1 MDSDARK
8 PRPGYEASGATPR
21 PSRRSTGWRHGLA
34 ALLLLALVSP
44 GWAAE
49 NRLRWRWSNPTPH
62 GNNILDMVYSPELGI
77 AVQVTER
84 GRVYSSRDL
93 DVWIPRESDT
103 RNALRAAA
111 FLGQRLVITGEAGTV
126 LYADSMAEI
135 RPGTLLDGSTM
146 DWLEGCAASASL
158 AVAVG
163 DHGAIY
169 TTIDGISWRR
179 QSSGTTT
186 WLRGVAHG
194 AGIFVA
200 VGETGTIL
208 ASTDGVTWTMVSSG
222 TSNHLNRVA
231 FLGDAFVSV
240 GDDGVVLSSP
250 DGTNWLGQSSSAT
263 GDLLG
268 VGSSENTPWVMGD
281 GELRRFEANTWFD
294 ELTGERGPPSWLYYS
309 ALGGPEEILVAGQ
322 TGLMVRAQRME
333 PGRWEWQLHSP
344 SVRSWLFDMAHVPN
358 VFVAVGDRGTVM
370 TSSGGAEW
378 DLEVVPNSLT
388 NAVLLGVGGTTN
400 LLIAAGNQGSLMIS
414 PNSLTHTVW
423 TNELGTVLNR
433 EVSTLGIVW
442 HSVEPRPATNDLQ
455 GVAFHDGRYYVS
467 GDQGLILS
475 TADGTNWVRYQ
486 TPTER
491 LLSGITGF
499 PGGLVATGDDGAMVF
514 SADGTNWAALPTL
527 TTNWLFR
534 VRYVNGSLFTV
545 GQAGTVYQSS
555 NGIDWQSRES
565 GVTEWLND
573 VSWVDEHYYIAGTQ
587 GTVLASADG
596 RSWSNEGTITPKS
609 LFALATNGNYLLV
622 AGIEGVILRSP
633 IIPDL
638 TPVTILQF
646 SRVFTEGAT
655 AYQNLFLLG
664 GRVDQRF
671 TFDYRQ
677 LLGDGTW
684 QTGPEIEFTDSSGT
698 LYYIETVPTTNA
710 ATSEYYRATLV
721 P

>member
-1 MDSDARK
+1 
-8 PRPGYEASGATPR
+8 
-21 PSRRSTGWRHGLA
+21 
-34 ALLLLALVSP
+34 
-44 GWAAE
+44 
-49 NRLRWRWSNPTPH
+49 
-62 GNNILDMVYSPELGI
+62 
-77 AVQVTER
+77 
-84 GRVYSSRDL
+84 
-93 DVWIPRESDT
+93 
-103 RNALRAAA
+103 
-111 FLGQRLVITGEAGTV
+111 
-126 LYADSMAEI
+126 
-135 RPGTLLDGSTM
+135 
-146 DWLEGCAASASL
+146 
-158 AVAVG
+158 
-163 DHGAIY
+163 
-169 TTIDGISWRR
+169 
-179 QSSGTTT
+179 
-186 WLRGVAHG
+186 
-194 AGIFVA
+194 
-200 VGETGTIL
+200 
-208 ASTDGVTWTMVSSG
+208 
-222 TSNHLNRVA
+222 
-231 FLGDAFVSV
+231 
-240 GDDGVVLSSP
+240 
-250 DGTNWLGQSSSAT
+250 
-263 GDLLG
+263 
-268 VGSSENTPWVMGD
+268 
-281 GELRRFEANTWFD
+281 
-294 ELTGERGPPSWLYYS
+294 
-309 ALGGPEEILVAGQ
+309 
-322 TGLMVRAQRME
+322 ME

-344 SVRSWLFDMAHVPN
+344 SVRSWLFDLAHVEN

-370 TSSGGAEW
+370 TSSGGTEW

-388 NAVLLGVGGTTN
+388 NAVLLGVGGTSN

-414 PNSLTHTVW
+414 PNTLTKTAW
-423 TNELGTVLNR
+423 TNEFGTVLTR
-433 EVSTLGIVW
+433 DVSTLGIVW
-442 HSVEPRPATNDLQ
+442 HAVEPRPATNDLQ
-455 GVAFHDGRYYVS
+455 GVTFHDGRYYVS
-467 GDQGLILS
+467 GDRGLVLS
-475 TADGTNWVRYQ
+475 TADGTNWVRHQ

-514 SADGTNWAALPTL
+514 SADGIDWAALPTL

-545 GQAGTVYQSS
+545 GQAGVIYQSA

-565 GVTEWLND
+565 GVTQWLND
-573 VSWVDEHYYIAGTQ
+573 VSWVDGHYYIAGTQ
-587 GTVLASADG
+587 GTMLASADG
-596 RSWSNEGTITPKS
+596 MSWSNEGIITPKS

-671 TFDYRQ
+671 TVDYRQ